1 MRCIFRIKMLRRT
14 YCASCIGVDSITV
27 TIEVDVTQGISFY
40 LVGLP
45 DSAVRESQQRITTAL
60 KAVGAKIPGKRIVVN
75 MAPADIRKEGSS
87 FDLAIAVG
95 ILAATDQYLFNS
107 LDNFII
113 MGELA
118 LDGSLRPVKGV
129 LPVAVHARRSGFR
142 GCIFPAESA
151 REAAEI
157 DGIDIYGVRHLE
169 DVISILSGES
179 RVEPMER
186 VRVAAAARAAED
198 LPDFGDILGQESAKR
213 ALEIA
218 AAGNHNIL
226 LCGTPGSGKTIMA
239 KATAGILPEM
249 TRDESLET
257 SKIYSVAGKSNP
269 GGGLMRERPF
279 RSPHH
284 SSSACAIAGGGT
296 NSVPGEISLAH
307 NGILYLDEIAEF
319 PRHVLD
325 LLRQPMEERVV
336 HVSRLRQKLVYPA
349 NFMLMASMNPCPC
362 GFYGQPGDRCTCT
375 PFAVSRYLSKISG
388 PLMDRIDMHIDVQP
402 VTAESLTGESRA
414 ESSSA
419 IRERVEAARRVQ
431 HERFSGEYDTNAQI
445 PVRDMKKYCHTGPAE
460 TRLLTTAISRLNLS
474 ARSYSR
480 ILKVAR
486 TIADLDS
493 SQNITVAHLAEAIQY
508 RGASLRR
515 NED

>member
-1 MRCIFRIKMLRRT
+1 MRSIFRIKMLRRT

-60 KAVGAKIPGKRIVVN
+60 KAAGARIPGKRIVVN

-95 ILAATDQYLFNS
+95 ILAATDQYLFNN
-107 LDNFII
+107 LENFII

-169 DVISILSGES
+169 EVISILSGES
-179 RVEPMER
+179 RVKPVER
-186 VRVAAAARAAED
+186 VQVAAAAKAAED
-198 LPDFGDILGQESAKR
+198 LPDFGDIKGQESAKR

-239 KATAGILPEM
+239 KATAGILPGM
-249 TRDESLET
+249 TRDESIET

-269 GGGLMRERPF
+269 GGGLIRERPF

-349 NFMLMASMNPCPC
+349 NFMLVASMNPCPC
-362 GFYGQPGDRCTCT
+362 GFYGQPGDRCSCT

-414 ESSSA
+414 ESSSS
-419 IRERVEAARRVQ
+419 IRVRVEAARRIQ
-431 HERFSGEYDTNAQI
+431 QERFSGEYDTNAQI
-445 PVRDMKKYCHTGPAE
+445 SVRDMKKYCQTGPAE
-460 TRLLTTAISRLNLS
+460 TRLLTTAIARLNLS

-508 RGASLRR
+508 RGDSLRR
-515 NED
+515 K

>member
-1 MRCIFRIKMLRRT
+1 MLRRT

-95 ILAATDQYLFNS
+95 ILAATDQYLFNN

-142 GCIFPAESA
+142 GCIFPEESA

-169 DVISILSGES
+169 EVISILSGES
-179 RVEPMER
+179 RVAPMER
-186 VRVAAAARAAED
+186 VPAAAAKAAED
-198 LPDFGDILGQESAKR
+198 LPDFGDIKGQESAKR

-431 HERFSGEYDTNAQI
+431 QERFSGEYDTNAQI
-445 PVRDMKKYCHTGPAE
+445 TVKDMKKYCHTGPAE
-460 TRLLTTAISRLNLS
+460 TRLLTTAIARLNLS

-486 TIADLDS
+486 TIADLDC